1 MSESRRQANLRAQ
14 SEVEKPTY
22 MPDQDQHQRESAYF
36 LWEKAGRPEGRDLE
50 FWFAS
55 HQHKPSAN
63 NGPRTQDS
71 RNPVDAS
78 RDEVA
83 LPVPSRPEAKGSPV
97 AKKKKRH
104 KR

>member
-1 MSESRRQANLRAQ
+1 
-14 SEVEKPTY
+14 

-55 HQHKPSAN
+55 HERKSAAN
-63 NGPRTQDS
+63 NGRDIRDPI
-71 RNPVDAS
+71 DAS

-83 LPVPSRPEAKGSPV
+83 LPVPSRPETKGSPV